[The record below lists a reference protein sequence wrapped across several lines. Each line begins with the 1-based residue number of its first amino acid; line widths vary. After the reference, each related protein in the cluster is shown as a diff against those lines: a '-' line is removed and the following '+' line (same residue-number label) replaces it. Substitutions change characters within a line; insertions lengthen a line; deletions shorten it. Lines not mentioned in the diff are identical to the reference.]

1 MLNRAMLNRA
11 QVHPGWLLLLS
22 VGLATAGCGK
32 KSGGDGKSS
41 GEASPKTFEVK
52 AVGVSIEAPG
62 DWEVE
67 KRGSR
72 YVVRGGR
79 KGVFLRRSD
88 RPAPK
93 TAAEAVK
100 RFADSKIL
108 EKERLGSGG
117 IYVLRNTKFPSAD
130 GGEPMWLKYVYVVVP
145 LNKGSARC
153 EVQLLKDGDKE
164 RYARICK
171 SMKPL

>member
-1 MLNRAMLNRA
+1 MSTRAKVN
-11 QVHPGWLLLLS
+11 PGWLLLLS
-22 VGLATAGCGK
+22 FGLAIAGCGK
-32 KSGGDGKSS
+32 KSGGDGKSG
-41 GEASPKTFEVK
+41 GEAATKTFEVK

-62 DWEVE
+62 DWEVA
-67 KRGSR
+67 KRGSQ
-72 YVVRGGR
+72 YLVRGGR
-79 KGVFLRRSD
+79 EAVFLRRND

-93 TAAEAVK
+93 TPAEAVK

-108 EKERLGSGG
+108 EKDRLDSGG
-117 IYVLRNTKFPSAD
+117 IYVLRNTKFPRAD

-145 LNKGSARC
+145 LKKGSARC